1 MLDDAARFQ
10 IELVEID
17 IGGVAVV
24 VCFARFGVFAQ
35 FVVFKGEDCAV

>member
-17 IGGVAVV
+17 IGGAAIGI
-24 VCFARFGVFAQ
+24 CFARLGVFAE
-35 FVVFKGEDCAV
+35 FVVFKGKD